1 MADLS
6 RAVDAAVDRLDVQH
20 LRPPARSGPSS
31 AAPRAATGPA
41 AARSSRFVRGRPP
54 GPARPLTPSPHLR
67 RRQACLQRCTEPV
80 LKGERAVT
88 AGMGRMQEHLARCTG
103 RCEDLARQALPAG
116 AGESQI
122 ARAQA
127 QLEACVAKC
136 AAEQAGQVR
145 PPPPRSPS
153 LVAASS
159 HREGALLTPTLSPL
173 SSPSSSAPA
182 RRSPRSSRTS
192 STSCDEGPPRP
203 PPRRL
208 APSPPPGTPPSRPPC
223 APAVSGR
230 SGGGTPGRQRPPR
243 RSPRGFFPFHS
254 PWW

>member
-1 MADLS
+1 MPTATTTTLISIRAAPGGRGPPPLPANCSVGLS
-6 RAVDAAVDRLDVQH
+6 AARSCRQPKPTFSRRVGGEGRGGEEGPLQGPPERW
-20 LRPPARSGPSS
+20 RPRRRWRTCPGRWTRPSTGWTCSTCAPARSGPSS

-136 AAEQAGQVR
+136 AAEQVGQVR
-145 PPPPRSPS
+145 PPP
-153 LVAASS
+153 LA
-159 HREGALLTPTLSPL
+159 
-173 SSPSSSAPA
+173 A
-182 RRSPRSSRTS
+182 RRS
-192 STSCDEGPPRP
+192 
-203 PPRRL
+203 
-208 APSPPPGTPPSRPPC
+208 
-223 APAVSGR
+223 
-230 SGGGTPGRQRPPR
+230 RQRHHTG
-243 RSPRGFFPFHS
+243 RGHY
-254 PWW
+254 